1 MGLTSLANY
10 TFCINAALKLKNKPI
25 HARSNP
31 VSDTFAGTN
40 LNRIMRLNTVIFD
53 IDGLLVDSEPLWN
66 EAATEVF
73 HLYGVQLTEEQ
84 YKTTTG
90 LRTKEF
96 VEWWFSH
103 FNIGHEQRGIAEKK
117 IIQSV
122 LEKIATKGT
131 VLPGVPH
138 IFDFFSKKGFKIGL
152 ATSSPPELIDLVVGM
167 LGIKE
172 LLQATASA
180 AGLAKGKP
188 HPEVYLNCAA
198 QLNSDPLSCI
208 CFEDSF
214 NGMIAVKAARM
225 KCVIVPHAS
234 QMKEERWGAADL
246 RIASLQNFGELHLGM
261 MDNG

>member
-1 MGLTSLANY
+1 MQ
-10 TFCINAALKLKNKPI
+10 
-25 HARSNP
+25 
-31 VSDTFAGTN
+31 
-40 LNRIMRLNTVIFD
+40 LNTVIFD

-73 HLYGVQLTEEQ
+73 HLYGVKLTEEQ

-96 VEWWFSH
+96 VDWWFSH
-103 FNIGHEQRGIAEKK
+103 FNIHTEQHAIAEKK
-117 IIQSV
+117 IVRTV
-122 LEKIATKGT
+122 LEKIEQKGK
-131 VLPGVPH
+131 VLPGVPY

-152 ATSSPPELIDLVVGM
+152 ATSSPPELVDLVVDM
-167 LGIKE
+167 LGIKDH
-172 LLQATASA
+172 LHATSSA
-180 AGLAKGKP
+180 EGLAKGKP

-198 QLNSDPLSCI
+198 QLKSDPLSCI

-234 QMKEERWGAADL
+234 QIKEERWGAADL
-246 RIASLQNFGELHLGM
+246 KLSSLQNFGELHLGLL
-261 MDNG
+261 DN